1 MDNNEK
7 DVDKIL
13 GINRTMFFVIVALLC
28 VLSLS
33 VGVYAQVFY
42 RYSDIDPFMLGI
54 GISNKKEKAEITA
67 LKNSFDDIFTN
78 DISGQTKV
86 NVKKKDNSKDLVY
99 NYQTVKQSEEES
111 YNIEAYIPHIN
122 IDSSYAERLNNF
134 IDKDYVD
141 RVEEII
147 QESSQ
152 NVEYAVNYKAYLN
165 GDLLSLIIKETSHEG
180 REAQSTK
187 IKTYNYF
194 LGKDTEVSIMDI
206 IEAKKLDQK
215 EMQEKVY
222 FDIDETNKKMEQLK
236 AQNYS
241 YKTRDKNDDMYKIEN
256 TSNFIVNNDGYLYI
270 IYSYGNK
277 DNTSTVDV
285 VIFE

>member
-13 GINRTMFFVIVALLC
+13 GMNRTMFFVIVALLC

-78 DISGQTKV
+78 DITGQTKV

-99 NYQTVKQSEEES
+99 TYQTVKQSEEES

-206 IEAKKLDQK
+206 IDGVIKQRLNELEINSND
-215 EMQEKVY
+215 VTSSSDLVIY
-222 FDIDETNKKMEQLK
+222 P
-236 AQNYS
+236 Y
-241 YKTRDKNDDMYKIEN
+241 NDD
-256 TSNFIVNNDGYLYI
+256 FILVHW
-270 IYSYGNK
+270 
-277 DNTSTVDV
+277 
-285 VIFE
+285 

>member
-1 MDNNEK
+1 MDNNDK

-13 GINRTMFFVIVALLC
+13 GMNRTMFFVIVALLC
-28 VLSLS
+28 ILSLS
-33 VGVYAQVFY
+33 VGVYAQIFY

-54 GISNKKEKAEITA
+54 GISKKQEKEEVIA
-67 LKNSFDDIFTN
+67 LKNSFDNIFTN
-78 DISGQTKV
+78 DITGQTKV
-86 NVKKKDNSKDLVY
+86 AVKKKDSNKDIVY
-99 NYQTVKQSEEES
+99 TYQTVKESEEDS
-111 YNIEAYIPHIN
+111 YNIEAYVPHIN
-122 IDSSYAERLNNF
+122 IDSSYAERLNNY

-141 RVEEII
+141 RIEKIT
-147 QESSQ
+147 QGSSE
-152 NVEYAVNYKAYLN
+152 NVEYAVTYKAYLN
-165 GDLLSLIIKETSHEG
+165 GDLLSLVIKETAHEG
-180 REAQSTK
+180 KEAQCTK

-206 IEAKKLDQK
+206 IEAKNLDQK

-222 FDIDETNKKMEQLK
+222 YDIDEINKKMEQLK

-256 TSNFIVNNDGYLYI
+256 TTNFIVNNDGYLYI
-270 IYSYGNK
+270 IYSYGNNE
-277 DNTSTVDV
+277 NTSTIDV